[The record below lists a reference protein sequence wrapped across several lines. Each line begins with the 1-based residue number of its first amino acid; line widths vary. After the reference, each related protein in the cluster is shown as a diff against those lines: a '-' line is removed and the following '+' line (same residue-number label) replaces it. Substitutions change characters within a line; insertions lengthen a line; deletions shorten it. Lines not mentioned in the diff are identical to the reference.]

1 MANVLRFPVLESHA
15 TCGKVLGHL
24 VPMHVWGPNSKVGDH
39 CRCGQRTL
47 PATAVIVSD
56 VDADDTP
63 IRRAIG

>member
-1 MANVLRFPVLESHA
+1 
-15 TCGKVLGHL
+15 
-24 VPMHVWGPNSKVGDH
+24 MHVWGPNNKVGDH